1 VTERSQPKDC
11 PKAPLSNP
19 SPCSI
24 LSIET
29 GAQLVSRINQ
39 CSRCGWVDPVY
50 LDAYAE
56 LGYKRRL
63 NKIEQ
68 RTAMAISG
76 EPFTFVRS
84 SESDVTLD
92 EALGQA
98 LGAASMCWERPE
110 DAGTFDMARAK
121 QIFEQL
127 KKLLVEKAR
136 AERRSLVE
144 EIGRNF
150 H

>member
-1 VTERSQPKDC
+1 MSERSQPADC
-11 PKAPLSNP
+11 PKSPVSDPRPCAMLSV
-19 SPCSI
+19 
-24 LSIET
+24 ET
-29 GAQLVSRINQ
+29 GASLVSRINQ
-39 CSRCGWVDPVY
+39 CTRCGWVDPVY

-84 SESDVTLD
+84 SEADVTLD

-98 LGAASMCWERPE
+98 LGAASMCWEHPE
-110 DAGTFDMARAK
+110 KAGTFNDQRAK
-121 QIFEQL
+121 RIFEQL
-127 KKLLVEKAR
+127 KALLQEKSR
-136 AERRSLVE
+136 AD
-144 EIGRNF
+144 RNTQ
-150 H
+150 